1 VDDTGDGAFSADDVH
16 FLEALANTL
25 GLALERGGRAAERER
40 LLAEWGNLLAEVHH
54 RVKNSLQLVHTVL
67 TLQAGEAE
75 AGVRRIW

>member
-1 VDDTGDGAFSADDVH
+1 MDDTGDGAFSADDVH

-67 TLQAGEAE
+67 TC
-75 AGVRRIW
+75 RRGRRRQG